1 MYPSPKY
8 PTDPAAVDAFV
19 AEHEAGTLIAT
30 TPAGHPQVTI
40 LPFVKAGE
48 VIELHCVQADP
59 TFAAMVANPR
69 VTFLVS
75 DFLAFTPHHWVDP
88 DNAARG
94 TLHFRAVVFEGDAE
108 ISTRPSDVAAVLR
121 RLLQRYEPGAAYR
134 PIAADEFYSSRLERL
149 ASIRIHVTA
158 IQAKFKLGPYGS
170 TELKHDVVRRLR
182 MRGLPNDDRAADV
195 IESSLPPEPGTGGG
209 DSPYAG

>member
-30 TPAGHPQVTI
+30 TPSGHPQVTI
-40 LPFVKAGE
+40 LPFVKAGD

-59 TFAAMVANPR
+59 TFAAMVTNPR
-69 VTFLVS
+69 VTFFVS

-88 DNAARG
+88 ENAARG
-94 TLHFRAVVFEGDAE
+94 TLHFRAVAFEGEAE
-108 ISTRPSDVAAVLR
+108 ISTRPGDVAAVLS
-121 RLLQRYEPGAAYR
+121 RLLQRYEPAETYR
-134 PIAADEFYSSRLERL
+134 PPAADEYYSSRLERL
-149 ASIRIHVTA
+149 ASIRIHVTGM
-158 IQAKFKLGPYGS
+158 QAKFKLGPYGS
-170 TELKHDVVRRLR
+170 IELKHDIVRRLR
-182 MRGLPNDDRAADV
+182 MRDRPNDDRAADV
-195 IESSLPPEPGTGGG
+195 IESSLPPRPGSGDG